1 MAHRAKSLWGQCSAL
16 QQSRAAPGSE
26 QCGAWQC
33 WLPPW
38 VRENTG
44 VNFFFFCVPC
54 CGHLWL
60 CGHICLCLL
69 NTTLS
74 NGAALASAL
83 RQHLSLFISVMISAL
98 QDRAHSLQDSW
109 KRGEVRVCFPP
120 RASSPHVCL
129 LVCLRVPALVKD
141 L

>member
-1 MAHRAKSLWGQCSAL
+1 MFSFATEQGCPWLRAVWGLAVLAPSLGKGKHWCKL
-16 QQSRAAPGSE
+16 
-26 QCGAWQC
+26 
-33 WLPPW
+33 
-38 VRENTG
+38 
-44 VNFFFFCVPC
+44 FFFCVPC